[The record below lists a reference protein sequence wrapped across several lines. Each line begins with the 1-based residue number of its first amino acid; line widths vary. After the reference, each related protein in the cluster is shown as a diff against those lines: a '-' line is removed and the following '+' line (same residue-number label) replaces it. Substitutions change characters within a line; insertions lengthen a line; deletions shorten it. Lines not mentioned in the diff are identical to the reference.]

1 MQWQWAT
8 LYLVLNLTLA
18 SPKFSRKIKNRG
30 GRPLAFSLS
39 EFEDSPV
46 VLTSSFSES
55 EVVLQALFWVVSSS
69 WLGVD
74 ASGKLT
80 GRELVTELDGR
91 EMAQFCE
98 KWENVASAARRVH
111 SEQLLL
117 ALLASSDPLHLHR
130 DHSFWLLQ
138 DTTGQYLKP
147 SMKYVRHLNQASNLV
162 LILGDLKLK
171 IHN

>member
-1 MQWQWAT
+1 MGYFIFSAKAR
-8 LYLVLNLTLA
+8 LEA
-18 SPKFSRKIKNRG
+18 SPKSSRKTQNRG
-30 GRPLAFSLS
+30 KPLACSLS
-39 EFEDSPV
+39 QFEDSPV

-117 ALLASSDPLHLHR
+117 AVLASSDQLHLHR
-130 DHSFWLLQ
+130 DHIF
-138 DTTGQYLKP
+138 
-147 SMKYVRHLNQASNLV
+147 
-162 LILGDLKLK
+162 
-171 IHN
+171 